1 MCTKLHDERD
11 AMRQA
16 IVYPANTDVFPS
28 LRGQALAACRGLG
41 VSWITPT
48 YATDFC
54 VEEEARYQW
63 PECFA

>member
-28 LRGQALAACRGLG
+28 CAAKL
-41 VSWITPT
+41 
-48 YATDFC
+48 
-54 VEEEARYQW
+54 W
-63 PECFA
+63 PRVGA